1 MRMRDGLFSLAV
13 VLLSA
18 CSSPSEKTLKS
29 LRDRIESGP
38 PPSLTAGHTGPGVA
52 AAGTGTGRFVRF
64 LLPAF
69 RRDRAMATATFADR
83 YYREPGNEGFE
94 AVIDHV
100 RAELAKAGYGKRDPL
115 RLEVIETPMS
125 SKAWTP
131 RRGSVVLKIAG
142 TADRTLHEFSRPEDR
157 DRTLLPK
164 NAPSAKVEG
173 PAVLG
178 FEGARAG
185 SIILIAEPLTKG
197 VLQRAKDI
205 GAAAVLSSSLAP
217 FNVDPT
223 PAQRHLD
230 AIQYA
235 SVPADCPLPV
245 AMISPRSASA
255 VQEALAGR
263 KAVRIALEAE
273 VELTDRPLRTVVAT
287 VEGTLAP
294 DDVVVLP
301 AHVQEPGACDNAS
314 GVATLLED
322 ARILS
327 EMLEKGDLEIPSR
340 SIAFVF
346 GEEMEQSRV
355 WLEKSGRKAIAAIAV
370 DMTGESKK
378 ETGADPLLERMPDP
392 GAVDPLAPDEH
403 TAWGS
408 SPVEASSLAPNGL
421 SVVARCAMIDVG
433 GMAKS
438 WTTREHPYEG
448 GNDHTVFI
456 AHGVPAVLFWHFP
469 DFAYHTSL
477 DRMPHVDRDEMRRT
491 GSAILATALA
501 VADARAFDMDRYLES
516 LAIEQDL
523 RLAACEQAG
532 KDSTAQLWK
541 NWCKGARLW
550 LADLCLAR
558 PRPND
563 PEKPEKSEEKP

>member
-1 MRMRDGLFSLAV
+1 MQTASL
-13 VLLSA
+13 
-18 CSSPSEKTLKS
+18 
-29 LRDRIESGP
+29 
-38 PPSLTAGHTGPGVA
+38 
-52 AAGTGTGRFVRF
+52 
-64 LLPAF
+64 
-69 RRDRAMATATFADR
+69 ADR

-100 RAELAKAGYGKRDPL
+100 YAELKKAGYGRRDPL
-115 RLEVIETPMS
+115 RLEVIETPMG

-131 RRGSVVLKIAG
+131 RRGSVVLRVADS
-142 TADRTLHEFSRPEDR
+142 ADRTLHAFSRPEDR
-157 DRTLLPK
+157 DRTMLPK
-164 NAPSAKVEG
+164 NAPTAKVEG

-178 FEGARAG
+178 FDGAGAG
-185 SIILIAEPLTKG
+185 SILVIAEPLTKA
-197 VLQRAKDI
+197 VLQRAKDL

-223 PAQRHLD
+223 PEQRHLD

-245 AMISPRSASA
+245 AMISPRSRSA
-255 VQEALAGR
+255 VQEALAAG
-263 KAVRIALEAE
+263 KAVRIAFEAE
-273 VELTDRPLRTVVAT
+273 VELADRPLRTVVAT
-287 VEGTLAP
+287 VEGMLAP

-314 GVATLLED
+314 GVGTLLED
-322 ARILS
+322 ARMLS

-355 WLEKSGRKAIAAIAV
+355 WLEHSGRKAIAAIAV

-378 ETGADPLLERMPDP
+378 ETGADALLERAPDP

-408 SPVEASSLAPNGL
+408 SPVDAGALAPSGL

-433 GMAKS
+433 GMARS
-438 WTTREHPYEG
+438 WPTREHPYEG
-448 GNDHTVFI
+448 GSDHTVFTER
-456 AHGVPAVLFWHFP
+456 GVPAVLFWHFP

-477 DRMPHVDRDEMRRT
+477 DRMSHVDRDEMRRT

-501 VADARAFDMDRYLES
+501 VADARPFDMERYLES
-516 LAIEQDL
+516 LALEQDL
-523 RLAACEQAG
+523 RLAACEKAG
-532 KDSTAQLWK
+532 KDTTGALWK
-541 NWCKGARLW
+541 TWCKGARLW

-558 PRPND
+558 PRPIE
-563 PEKPEKSEEKP
+563 PGSPKKTEEKP

>member
-1 MRMRDGLFSLAV
+1 MRDGVFSLAV

-18 CSSPSEKTLKS
+18 CGSPSEQNLKS
-29 LRDRIESGP
+29 LRDKIESGP
-38 PPSLTAGHTGPGVA
+38 PPSLTAGHAGPGVA

-69 RRDRAMATATFADR
+69 RRDRAMHTATFADR

-100 RAELAKAGYGKRDPL
+100 HAELEKAGYGKRDPL
-115 RLEVIETPMS
+115 RLEVIETTMS

-131 RRGSVVLKIAG
+131 RRGSVVLKISG
-142 TADRTLHEFSRPEDR
+142 SPDRTLHEFSRPEDR
-157 DRTLLPK
+157 DRTILPK
-164 NAPSAKVEG
+164 NAPLAKVEG

-185 SIILIAEPLTKG
+185 CVLVLEEPLG
-197 VLQRAKDI
+197 RAVLQRAKDL

-230 AIQYA
+230 AVQYA
-235 SVPADCPLPV
+235 SVPTDCPLPV
-245 AMISPRSASA
+245 AMISPRSATA
-255 VQEALAGR
+255 VREALAGR
-263 KAVRIALEAE
+263 KEVRIALEAE
-273 VELTDRPLRTVVAT
+273 VELADRPLRTIVAT
-287 VEGTLAP
+287 VEGSLAP
-294 DDVVVLP
+294 DDAVVLL

-327 EMLEKGDLEIPSR
+327 ELLEKGDLELPSR

-355 WLEKSGRKAIAAIAV
+355 WLEKSGRRAVAAIAV

-378 ETGADPLLERMPDP
+378 ETGAEALLERMPDP

-408 SPVEASSLAPNGL
+408 SPVEASALAPSGL
-421 SVVARCAMIDVG
+421 SVVARCALIDVG
-433 GMAKS
+433 GMARS

-448 GNDHTVFI
+448 GSDHTVFT
-456 AHGVPAVLFWHFP
+456 ARGVPAVLFWHFP

-477 DRMPHVDRDEMRRT
+477 DRLSHVDRDEMRRT
-491 GSAILATALA
+491 GCAILAAALA
-501 VADARAFDMDRYLES
+501 VADARPFDMDRYLES
-516 LAIEQDL
+516 LAMEQDL
-523 RLAACEQAG
+523 RLAACETAG
-532 KDSTAQLWK
+532 KDSTAQLWRA
-541 NWCKGARLW
+541 WCKGARLW

-563 PEKPEKSEEKP
+563 TGKPKKPEEKP